1 MFWKGTR
8 NQEIMF
14 DFGVVIRHLDVL
26 AYGYK
31 FTILVF
37 VLVSGVAFFSGT
49 VLALMR
55 ISRLRC
61 LKLAAAAYISV
72 FRCTPALVQLAWIY
86 FVLPELTGIPLTP
99 FIGAVLASGLRA
111 TAFYGEATRAGFQA
125 IPREQMDAGR
135 SLGLSW
141 FQRQRYVIV
150 PQATRIALP
159 IIITN
164 MVGTL
169 RQTAL
174 VSTIAVPDLMY
185 QGRLLTS
192 LLFKPIEILT
202 VVAILYLALTVPLA
216 RLGDWLEEHWRT
228 KVSR

>member
-1 MFWKGTR
+1 
-8 NQEIMF
+8 MF
-14 DFGVVIRHLDVL
+14 DFGVVIRNIDVL
-26 AYGYK
+26 VAGYK

-37 VLVSGVAFFSGT
+37 VLVCGGAFFSGM
-49 VLALMR
+49 LMALLR
-55 ISRLRC
+55 IS
-61 LKLAAAAYISV
+61 KLAILKYPAAAYISV

-86 FVLPELTGIPLTP
+86 FVLPELTGISLTP
-99 FIGAVLASGLRA
+99 FVGAVLASGLRA
-111 TAFYGEATRAGFQA
+111 TAFYAEATRAGLQA
-125 IPREQMDAGR
+125 IPKEQTDASR
-135 SLGLSW
+135 SIGLTW
-141 FQRQRYVIV
+141 TQRQRYVIL

-192 LLFKPIEILT
+192 LLFKPVEILT

-216 RLGDWLEEHWRT
+216 RLGDWLEERWRT
-228 KVSR
+228 KISR